1 MAGEWIPIRVDLF
14 DCPQVVRIL
23 SELCPETVLDMSER
37 VRRTSEIVGA
47 LVRMWSLFDRY
58 TEDGIL
64 RGYTVSVL
72 DQIVGLPGFA
82 NAAACVGWLQI
93 NSNSLEM
100 PEFSKYLSTTA
111 KSRMKDAQ
119 RKKASRAA
127 SEICPQ
133 NVREKSD
140 QNRTTKQKNTKENNT
155 EDKKENPLKSPKGD
169 TSGFD
174 ASAVALPEEI
184 RNEEMQDAWV
194 RWTRHRLEIKKPLK
208 PTQCE
213 AQFQQFVEWG
223 VRRSVI
229 AINHTIKNG
238 WQGLREPEEARQ
250 LARIGDKQSQVET
263 FLRTL

>member
-23 SELCPETVLDMSER
+23 SELCPESVRDMSER
-37 VRRTSEIVGA
+37 VRKTSEIVGA

-82 NAAACVGWLQI
+82 NAVACVGWLQI
-93 NSNSLEM
+93 NPNSLEM

-127 SEICPQ
+127 SEICPE

-174 ASAVALPEEI
+174 ASAFVLPEEI
-184 RNEEMQDAWV
+184 RSDEMQDAWF
-194 RWTRHRLEIKKPLK
+194 RWTKHRSEIKKPLR
-208 PTQCE
+208 PTQCS
-213 AQFQQFVEWG
+213 AQVQQFIEWG
-223 VRRSVI
+223 IERSVV

-238 WQGLREPEEARQ
+238 WQGLREPEQPRQ
-250 LARIGDKQSQVET
+250 PAPIGNKQAQVAD
-263 FLRTL
+263 FLRSL